1 MNSDVLMAFG
11 LVGTLITGVAAS
23 GSKVLYG
30 FSRRDLELYCRRRNR
45 RELFDEILD
54 RHEQAAVAAES
65 LQIVGTV
72 LLVMSTGLWFFPEG
86 AAGIGNARHFM
97 AVGVACTV
105 LLLALIIWLPW
116 AVVRV
121 WSAPLLYHTWPFWK
135 TVIWVLWPLT
145 LGVQLVDVVM
155 HRLAGQQETEED
167 EEEAFEDEIRTIVTA
182 GLRDGLLEPDAREM
196 IEGVIELGDV
206 DVAEIMTPRSDVDAV
221 DIELGWPKVLEF
233 LVQAGRT
240 RIPVYERNL
249 DHIVGILYVK
259 DLLAE
264 LSKGSDH
271 PLTSLRQLLRKPWF
285 VPQTKRVDD
294 VLKEFRRTRSHM
306 AIVVDEYGATTGV
319 VTIEDALEEIV
330 GEIAD
335 ESDTEQEVDLVRIDA
350 NTLEADGRV
359 HVDELNEQFGLQLPE
374 SEDYATIA
382 GFVETRLKR
391 IPQAGETLQN
401 NGIQITVLKA
411 SHRRVERV
419 RLKLIEQPQPE
430 SLEPES

>member
-1 MNSDVLMAFG
+1 MALG
-11 LVGTLITGVAAS
+11 LVGGLITAAAAT

-30 FSRRDLELYCRRRNR
+30 FSRRDLELYCRRRNH

-72 LLVMSTGLWFFPEG
+72 LLVLSTGFWFFPEG
-86 AAGIGNARHFM
+86 AGVIDNVRHLITVIL
-97 AVGVACTV
+97 ASAV
-105 LLLALIIWLPW
+105 LLLALTTWLPW

-121 WSAPLLYHTWPFWK
+121 WSAPFLYRTWAFWK
-135 TVIWVLWPLT
+135 IVTWMLWPLT
-145 LGVQLVDVVM
+145 LGVQLVNVVA

-182 GLRDGLLEPDAREM
+182 GLRDGLLEADAREM

-206 DVAEIMTPRSDVDAV
+206 DVAEIMTPRSDVEAV
-221 DIELGWPKVLEF
+221 DVELGWPEVLEF
-233 LVQAGRT
+233 LVRVGRT
-240 RIPVYERNL
+240 RIPVYEKTL
-249 DHIVGILYVK
+249 DNIVGILYVK

-264 LSKGSDH
+264 MSKGVGQ
-271 PLTSLRQLLRKPWF
+271 PLTPLRQLLRKPWF

-335 ESDTEQEVDLVRIDA
+335 ESDTEQEVDLVRVDA

-391 IPQAGETLQN
+391 IPEAGEIVHHD
-401 NGIQITVLKA
+401 GVQITILKA
-411 SHRRVERV
+411 SHRRIERV
-419 RLKLIEQPQPE
+419 QLKLMEQPQAE
-430 SLEPES
+430 SSEAGP